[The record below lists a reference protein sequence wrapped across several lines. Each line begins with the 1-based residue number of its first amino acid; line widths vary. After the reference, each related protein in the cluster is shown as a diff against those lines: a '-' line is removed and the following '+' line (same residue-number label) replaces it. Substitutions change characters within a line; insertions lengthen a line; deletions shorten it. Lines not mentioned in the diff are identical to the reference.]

1 MLNECVNL
9 KLLTYSKHA
18 KNVNYNYVFHDFFLS
33 LFLSF
38 FPSCLGWLDMH
49 GGGWGGGGNWECSIF
64 LKVPR
69 FLLEWLELCQTYKN
83 SNLYCLGC

>member
-18 KNVNYNYVFHDFFLS
+18 NNVNYNYVFHDLFLS

-38 FPSCLGWLDMH
+38 FPNCLGWLDTH
-49 GGGWGGGGNWECSIF
+49 GESSIF
-64 LKVPR
+64 SKVPR
-69 FLLEWLELCQTYKN
+69 FLLEWLESCQKYRN
-83 SNLYCLGC
+83 SNSYCLGC

>member
-33 LFLSF
+33 LFLSL
-38 FPSCLGWLDMH
+38 FPNCLGWLDTH
-49 GGGWGGGGNWECSIF
+49 GGGWGEGELGVFYF
-64 LKVPR
+64 LEGSQISARMAGIVP
-69 FLLEWLELCQTYKN
+69 N
-83 SNLYCLGC
+83 I

>member
-18 KNVNYNYVFHDFFLS
+18 NVNYNYVFHD

-38 FPSCLGWLDMH
+38 FPNCLRWLDTH
-49 GGGWGGGGNWECSIF
+49 GGGGELGVFYF
-64 LKVPR
+64 LEGSQISVRMAGIVP
-69 FLLEWLELCQTYKN
+69 N
-83 SNLYCLGC
+83 I

>member
-33 LFLSF
+33 LFLSL
-38 FPSCLGWLDMH
+38 FPNCLGWLDMH
-49 GGGWGGGGNWECSIF
+49 GGGG
-64 LKVPR
+64 
-69 FLLEWLELCQTYKN
+69 
-83 SNLYCLGC
+83 

>member
-18 KNVNYNYVFHDFFLS
+18 NVNYNYVFHDLFLS

-38 FPSCLGWLDMH
+38 FPNCLGWLDTH
-49 GGGWGGGGNWECSIF
+49 GEGGELGEFYF
-64 LKVPR
+64 LEGSQISARMAGIVP
-69 FLLEWLELCQTYKN
+69 N
-83 SNLYCLGC
+83 I

>member
-18 KNVNYNYVFHDFFLS
+18 KNVNYDYVFHDFFLS
-33 LFLSF
+33 LFLSL
-38 FPSCLGWLDMH
+38 FPNCLGWLDTRG
-49 GGGWGGGGNWECSIF
+49 GGGWNWECSIF

-69 FLLEWLELCQTYKN
+69 FLLEWLESCQT
-83 SNLYCLGC
+83 

>member
-18 KNVNYNYVFHDFFLS
+18 NVNYNYVFHDLFLS

-38 FPSCLGWLDMH
+38 FPNCLGWLDTH
-49 GGGWGGGGNWECSIF
+49 GGEWVGGGGELGAFYF
-64 LKVPR
+64 LVGSQISARMAGIVP
-69 FLLEWLELCQTYKN
+69 N
-83 SNLYCLGC
+83 I

>member
-33 LFLSF
+33 LFLSL
-38 FPSCLGWLDMH
+38 FPNCLGWLDTH
-49 GGGWGGGGNWECSIF
+49 GGGWGELGVFYF
-64 LKVPR
+64 LEGSQISARMAGIVP
-69 FLLEWLELCQTYKN
+69 N
-83 SNLYCLGC
+83 I